1 MAKVFR
7 LYCEICNWQQ
17 IVENLESIDLIET
30 KNSAVQTNI
39 PKLVEGKTVLSKNK
53 NQVRKF
59 KCPNCGRLVI
69 PKLID
74 NPQETLDEE
83 AQLQKKREEIKL
95 RDQNRLNGYKTST

>member
-1 MAKVFR
+1 MAKVLR
-7 LYCEICNWQQ
+7 LYCEICNWKQ
-17 IVENLESIDLIET
+17 IVEDLESIDLVEAKT
-30 KNSAVQTNI
+30 SAIQTNI

-59 KCPNCGRLVI
+59 KCPSCGRLII

-74 NPQETLDEE
+74 NPQELLDEE
-83 AQLQKKREEIKL
+83 SQLQKKREEIKL